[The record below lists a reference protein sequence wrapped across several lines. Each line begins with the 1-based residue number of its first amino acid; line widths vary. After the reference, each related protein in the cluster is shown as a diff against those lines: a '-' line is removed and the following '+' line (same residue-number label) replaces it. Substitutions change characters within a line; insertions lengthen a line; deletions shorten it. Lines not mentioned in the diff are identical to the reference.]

1 MKHATVATTALAVP
15 CWLLS
20 SSCSVVVAWTTTP
33 SSRRCFQTSASLQ
46 CRQSS
51 ARPLARTSSS
61 HSSSDNGY
69 GYGVRGGG
77 SATSCQSLGRLGQ
90 RVQGL
95 PWLRQSPSR
104 LCSTAPTGA
113 ESDDSGDK
121 SGGVPGA
128 SEGAGMGESEP
139 RQGADL
145 KTQIGLFVEMSTP
158 FFKEDNGARWLLATV
173 VALTLLNSGVSVA
186 FSYIGR
192 DFWTALS
199 NKDPAQF
206 NIMLQR
212 FLAALVAGV
221 PVTVFYRFEREK
233 LALAWREWMTKRVM
247 EIYYSG
253 QTYYALE
260 ASKEIDNPDQRIA
273 EDVRAFTQV
282 SLEFLITVLTS
293 CIDLASFST
302 ILYSIYPQLFIA

>member
-1 MKHATVATTALAVP
+1 M
-15 CWLLS
+15 
-20 SSCSVVVAWTTTP
+20 
-33 SSRRCFQTSASLQ
+33 
-46 CRQSS
+46 
-51 ARPLARTSSS
+51 
-61 HSSSDNGY
+61 
-69 GYGVRGGG
+69 
-77 SATSCQSLGRLGQ
+77 
-90 RVQGL
+90 
-95 PWLRQSPSR
+95 
-104 LCSTAPTGA
+104 
-113 ESDDSGDK
+113 GD
-121 SGGVPGA
+121 G
-128 SEGAGMGESEP
+128 EP

-158 FFKEDNGARWLLATV
+158 FFKEDIAGRWLLAAV

-212 FLAALVAGV
+212 FLAALAAGV
-221 PVTVFYRFEREK
+221 PVTVFYRYERNK

-302 ILYSIYPQLFIA
+302 ILYS